1 MTEIRNPAAGQ
12 GSSQLAELAGKYLT
26 FRLAAEEYG
35 LEIIKVQEIIG
46 LLPVTHVPR
55 VPEYVR
61 GVINLRGRIIPT
73 VDLRTKFGMERI
85 ADTEKTC
92 IIVVEVGSPKGG
104 KMNMGII
111 VDEVAEVLDI
121 AADELDHP
129 PEFGTSVNMSFILGV
144 GIVKEGVKILLDIDR
159 VLTTEE
165 AKIVQSVAQQQ
176 QQMAQG
182 KAS

>member
-1 MTEIRNPAAGQ
+1 MTELRNQVAAERTT
-12 GSSQLAELAGKYLT
+12 QLDNLAGKYLT

-55 VPEYVR
+55 VPAYVR

-73 VDLRTKFGMERI
+73 VDLRTKFGMERT

-92 IIVVEVGSPKGG
+92 IIVVEVSSPKGG

-129 PEFGTSVNMSFILGV
+129 PEFGTAVNMSFILGV
-144 GIVKEGVKILLDIDR
+144 GIVKGGVKILLDIDR
-159 VLTTEE
+159 VLTAEE
-165 AKIVQSVAQQQ
+165 AKIVAGVAQKQ
-176 QQMAQG
+176 QQMTQG
-182 KAS
+182 QA